1 MLRYSSIPYLLAFAA
16 LAFVFWSM
24 LRNHARKQ
32 VNYWLIAWTFV
43 LLHFTA
49 HLVVLSGGFWGTVL
63 ATISLLAL
71 DMAGIAFVHAAS
83 RLDLLREQRV
93 LMTVWATALM
103 AYSALAVWN
112 VERAFPYYVAVV
124 AMAASLSVL
133 HFRMRAKRSARDN
146 VFSFSSA
153 LLLAVLLAAF
163 VYRNQMGYG
172 IDATLSWL
180 YLVAGIRYWQ
190 QYERKTTGVLTAVF
204 GFVAGSALFPIGL
217 LIRQMYVPH
226 LTIDATVRNLPK
238 FIIAIGILLTFLEE
252 EIGRTE
258 HLALHDALTGL
269 PNRRLLEDRM
279 ANMLERAE
287 RNQTQAAILVVDLD
301 GFKQIND
308 KHGHA
313 VGDEFLR
320 AVALRLGK
328 VVRRADTLARSG
340 GDEFTVLVSDI
351 LQPDGARILAEKLQ
365 LELDRP
371 IAVRHLQLRMSASIG
386 VAVYPDDG
394 KTADSLSAR
403 ADADMYRA
411 KRHAKSS
418 ADKPAKKS
426 PATALSSS

>member
-252 EIGRTE
+252 ETGRTE

-418 ADKPAKKS
+418 ADKPAEKS

>member
-1 MLRYSSIPYLLAFAA
+1 
-16 LAFVFWSM
+16 
-24 LRNHARKQ
+24 
-32 VNYWLIAWTFV
+32 
-43 LLHFTA
+43 
-49 HLVVLSGGFWGTVL
+49 
-63 ATISLLAL
+63 
-71 DMAGIAFVHAAS
+71 
-83 RLDLLREQRV
+83 
-93 LMTVWATALM
+93 
-103 AYSALAVWN
+103 
-112 VERAFPYYVAVV
+112 
-124 AMAASLSVL
+124 
-133 HFRMRAKRSARDN
+133 
-146 VFSFSSA
+146 
-153 LLLAVLLAAF
+153 
-163 VYRNQMGYG
+163 
-172 IDATLSWL
+172 
-180 YLVAGIRYWQ
+180 
-190 QYERKTTGVLTAVF
+190 
-204 GFVAGSALFPIGL
+204 
-217 LIRQMYVPH
+217 
-226 LTIDATVRNLPK
+226 
-238 FIIAIGILLTFLEE
+238 
-252 EIGRTE
+252 
-258 HLALHDALTGL
+258 
-269 PNRRLLEDRM
+269 M

-351 LQPDGARILAEKLQ
+351 LQPDGAKILAQKLQ
-365 LELDRP
+365 MELDRP
-371 IAVRHLQLRMSASIG
+371 IAVWHLQLRMSASIG